1 MRLPMALLWI
11 FLTGC
16 STFSKVPSVSIS
28 VEDMEG
34 MGNPN
39 IDECQI
45 TFGGEVPT
53 VPCVVQI
60 DFDWELQGTGV
71 L

>member
-1 MRLPMALLWI
+1 
-11 FLTGC
+11 
-16 STFSKVPSVSIS
+16 
-28 VEDMEG
+28 MEG

>member
-1 MRLPMALLWI
+1 M
-11 FLTGC
+11 TGC